1 MNGDEAVEVTAR
13 ISRTS
18 GVALSNVSN
27 WVEGVIGAKE
37 TLRAILKTVAVGEWG
52 QGVSKKDFCNNQNN
66 QFHFHSFTG
75 QFANVPMYYIS

>member
-18 GVALSNVSN
+18 GVALSNVGN

-52 QGVSKKDFCNNQNN
+52 K
-66 QFHFHSFTG
+66 
-75 QFANVPMYYIS
+75 